1 MVSDWAAR
9 IASMEAV
16 AGVFGVVAG
25 WCSLSPR
32 WCLRLGCAEPVDGRW
47 LGVDCHSDSVGCL
60 FRHGAQPALLA
71 CVHVAIDMS
80 CWWHAEV
87 LRIRLIPARLPA
99 MARRIRPRLRDAWM
113 WTSHE
118 GAFLPLLFP
127 VWHMHDNL
135 MWFQGDRCQAYIIA
149 TIQWTWSWIIAF
161 TGIIMNGRQ
170 SALSSRSVWFIVSD
184 EMEDYGVPKSGIR
197 RLRGYY
203 AFNADNKPGADQ
215 SKEDKQGNTKKRQ
228 VELESCGNSERRVGG
243 GSPVWCHYS
252 RCQQHHQGAGWRA
265 NRTMPSGMPGR
276 VPVPMASSA
285 RSVFGG
291 ITEPAWKAFSISHDA
306 FPWWC
311 SPEHGSAFSL
321 LLSIHAPFAHAVI
334 VCIWRWPGNHM
345 RRLFCLPWASICH
358 HCRHHWGHGFIWFRR
373 PRNEIQTDYVDDRLS
388 VEQGG

>member
-1 MVSDWAAR
+1 
-9 IASMEAV
+9 
-16 AGVFGVVAG
+16 
-25 WCSLSPR
+25 
-32 WCLRLGCAEPVDGRW
+32 
-47 LGVDCHSDSVGCL
+47 
-60 FRHGAQPALLA
+60 
-71 CVHVAIDMS
+71 
-80 CWWHAEV
+80 
-87 LRIRLIPARLPA
+87 
-99 MARRIRPRLRDAWM
+99 
-113 WTSHE
+113 
-118 GAFLPLLFP
+118 
-127 VWHMHDNL
+127 
-135 MWFQGDRCQAYIIA
+135 
-149 TIQWTWSWIIAF
+149 
-161 TGIIMNGRQ
+161 MNGRQ

-358 HCRHHWGHGFIWFRR
+358 HCRHDEGMVSYGSGGRVMRFKPIMWMIGCPLSKEDRMNTDSRSPWWHVRSASSELIGVRFI
-373 PRNEIQTDYVDDRLS
+373 VA
-388 VEQGG
+388 

>member
-1 MVSDWAAR
+1 M
-9 IASMEAV
+9 IMNN
-16 AGVFGVVAG
+16 
-25 WCSLSPR
+25 CI
-32 WCLRLGCAEPVDGRW
+32 
-47 LGVDCHSDSVGCL
+47 
-60 FRHGAQPALLA
+60 HGDYHEWQ
-71 CVHVAIDMS
+71 AI
-80 CWWHAEV
+80 
-87 LRIRLIPARLPA
+87 
-99 MARRIRPRLRDAWM
+99 
-113 WTSHE
+113 
-118 GAFLPLLFP
+118 
-127 VWHMHDNL
+127 
-135 MWFQGDRCQAYIIA
+135 
-149 TIQWTWSWIIAF
+149 
-161 TGIIMNGRQ
+161 GIIIEECVVY
-170 SALSSRSVWFIVSD
+170 SFSD

-197 RLRGYY
+197 SLRGYY

-358 HCRHHWGHGFIWFRR
+358 HCRHDEGMVSYGSGGRVMRFKPIMWMIGCPLSKEDRMNTDSRSPWWHVRSASSELIGVRFI
-373 PRNEIQTDYVDDRLS
+373 VA
-388 VEQGG
+388 